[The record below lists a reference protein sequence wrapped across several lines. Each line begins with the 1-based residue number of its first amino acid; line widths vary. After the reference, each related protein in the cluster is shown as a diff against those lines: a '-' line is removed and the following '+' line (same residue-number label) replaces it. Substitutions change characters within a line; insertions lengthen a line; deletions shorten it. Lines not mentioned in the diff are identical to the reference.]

1 MMNTWKQIDI
11 LGFSLGF
18 SETVGEGFSTS
29 QWHGAFFLCHQ
40 MSLDGLKNYVT
51 YLVICILWTLYGG
64 EMTIIVQDRVLFYVT
79 KTVDNEKELETQ
91 SKI

>member
-1 MMNTWKQIDI
+1 
-11 LGFSLGF
+11 
-18 SETVGEGFSTS
+18 
-29 QWHGAFFLCHQ
+29 

-79 KTVDNEKELETQ
+79 KTVNNEKELETQ